1 MANRP
6 LGTGVVIAVAVLLV
20 LAIGVFGV
28 ANDYWKRARS
38 LRCVVSLEDAKSR
51 GQALVLPEDQDR
63 LPREESDNALIEG
76 AEQSPSWPGRL
87 QERQLGIGHD
97 YLAVLT
103 ED

>member
-20 LAIGVFGV
+20 LAIG
-28 ANDYWKRARS
+28 
-38 LRCVVSLEDAKSR
+38 DAKSR

-63 LPREESDNALIEG
+63 LPREELDNALIEG
-76 AEQSPSWPGRL
+76 AERSPSWPGRL